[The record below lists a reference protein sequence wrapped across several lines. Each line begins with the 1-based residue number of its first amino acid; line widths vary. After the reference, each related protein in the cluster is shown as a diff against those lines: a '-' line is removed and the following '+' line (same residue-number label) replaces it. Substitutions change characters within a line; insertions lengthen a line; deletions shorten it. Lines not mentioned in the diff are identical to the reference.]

1 MRRRRASRTILALT
15 FTLVFSSQAIG
26 QVVDGRTGPGS
37 LYRLIRPANW
47 NGTLLVYAHGFV
59 SPEQPVSL
67 PPDAVLI
74 ASLVVPQGVAVA
86 ISSYSENGWS
96 VKDGAQRTFQLLGL
110 FTSKFGAPNRV
121 YIAGASMGGL
131 IAVKLVETHPDRFVG
146 ALPACALV
154 GGMQRQFDYWGHV
167 RALFDV
173 FYRGVL
179 PGNVAAVPPG
189 IDVNQAIVAP
199 AIAAMTANPSGA
211 AAIASIS
218 QTPVPFASGAELI
231 QSIATALGG
240 HATSYPD
247 LLEFTHGHA
256 FFDNTATVYTGSLPP
271 AVLGAVNADV
281 VRYAADPSA
290 INYLEHY
297 YEPSGDIQVPTLTLR
312 TSRDPVIPGFHQ
324 LAFGATVAA
333 AGQSDLL
340 VQRTVDR
347 YGHCDS
353 FLPVELA
360 QAFSDLVLWAEHGIK
375 PAP

>member
-1 MRRRRASRTILALT
+1 MRRRAFQTILALT
-15 FTLVFSSQAIG
+15 FTLGLASQAGG
-26 QVVDGRTGPGS
+26 QVVDGSTGPGS

-59 SPEQPVSL
+59 SPEQPISL
-67 PPDAVLI
+67 PPDGDQIALLVL
-74 ASLVVPQGVAVA
+74 PQGVAVA

-121 YIAGASMGGL
+121 YIAGPSMGGL
-131 IAVKLVETHPDRFVG
+131 IAVKLVETYPDRFVG
-146 ALPACALV
+146 ALSACALV
-154 GGMQRQFDYWGHV
+154 GGMQRQFDYWGHIRV
-167 RALFDV
+167 LFDF
-173 FYRGVL
+173 FYPGVL
-179 PGNVAAVPPG
+179 PGSVAAVPPG
-189 IDVNQAIVAP
+189 IDINQAIVAP
-199 AIAAMTANPSGA
+199 ASAAMMADPSGA
-211 AAIASIS
+211 AAIASIA
-218 QTPVPFASGAELI
+218 QTPVPFANGAELV

-240 HATSYPD
+240 YATSYPD

-256 FFDNTATVYTGSLPP
+256 FFDNMETEYTGSLPP
-271 AVLGAVNADV
+271 AVLGAVNAGV
-281 VRYAADPSA
+281 GRYAAHPSA
-290 INYLEHY
+290 LNYLDHY

-312 TSRDPVIPGFHQ
+312 TSRDPVLPGFNQ

-347 YGHCDS
+347 YGHCN
-353 FLPVELA
+353 FLPGELA

>member
-1 MRRRRASRTILALT
+1 MRCRRAFRTILAVT
-15 FTLVFSSQAIG
+15 FTLGLASHAGG
-26 QVVDGRTGPGS
+26 QVVDGSTGPGS

-59 SPEQPVSL
+59 SPDQPVTL
-67 PPDAVLI
+67 PPDGDLI

-96 VKDGAQRTFQLLGL
+96 VRDGAQRTFQLLGL
-110 FTSKFGAPNRV
+110 FRSQFGAPNRV

-131 IAVKLVETHPDRFVG
+131 IAVKLVETYPDRFVG
-146 ALPACALV
+146 ALSACALV
-154 GGMQRQFDYWGHV
+154 GGMQRQFDYWGHMRV
-167 RALFDV
+167 LFDF
-173 FYRGVL
+173 FYPGVL
-179 PGNVAAVPPG
+179 PGSVAAVPPG
-189 IDVNQAIVAP
+189 IDVSQDIVAP
-199 AIAAMTANPSGA
+199 ATAAMMADASGA
-211 AAIASIS
+211 AAIASIT
-218 QTPVPFASGAELI
+218 QTPVPFADGAELV

-247 LLEFTHGHA
+247 LLEFTHGHP
-256 FFDNTATVYTGSLPP
+256 FFDNTETEYTGSLPP
-271 AVLGAVNADV
+271 AVLGAVNAGV

-290 INYLEHY
+290 LNYLDHY
-297 YEPSGDIQVPTLTLR
+297 YEPSGDIEVPTLTLR

-340 VQRTVDR
+340 VQRTVDG
-347 YGHCDS
+347 YGHCT
-353 FLPVELA
+353 FLPEELA